1 MLLTSWVLSKLDN
14 YSFILKSL
22 DPMMKCAWIAIYN
35 ISEQCSKR
43 PHKRLIRF
51 FLGFKSEKKFSGK
64 KDVLDQLLP
73 AFPVSHPQSCWSSL
87 VQVRIITK
95 QQKVK
100 EHDAVLTSLWMLKP
114 SWPKRRW
121 ITRPPCR
128 ESLSR
133 WFLDRA
139 CTKHLLANAQMPADW
154 TLDCWFLPSSD
165 WYIFRVLTWRQLAKQ
180 APNLLRK
187 MRMRRMRMKTV
198 RVIMR
203 KRKTK
208 MLTWP
213 TILTKRIIITK
224 IEQWWKISSILV
236 DITTTSMQGQTGMV
250 FNFGSGRVRG
260 QPGWDKIPKN
270 SKNEIWRLP

>member
-1 MLLTSWVLSKLDN
+1 M
-14 YSFILKSL
+14 
-22 DPMMKCAWIAIYN
+22 
-35 ISEQCSKR
+35 QCWQAC
-43 PHKRLIRF
+43 
-51 FLGFKSEKKFSGK
+51 G
-64 KDVLDQLLP
+64 
-73 AFPVSHPQSCWSSL
+73 CWSRAGQRGDGSHGHHAEN
-87 VQVRIITK
+87 RSAG
-95 QQKVK
+95 
-100 EHDAVLTSLWMLKP
+100 DFW
-114 SWPKRRW
+114 
-121 ITRPPCR
+121 
-128 ESLSR
+128 
-133 WFLDRA
+133 DRA

-236 DITTTSMQGQTGMV
+236 DITTTSTQGQTGMV
-250 FNFGSGRVRG
+250 FNFGSGQVRG
-260 QPGWDKIPKN
+260 RPGWDEIPKN

>member
-100 EHDAVLTSLWMLKP
+100 KTWCSVDKPVDA
-114 SWPKRRW
+114 
-121 ITRPPCR
+121 
-128 ESLSR
+128 E
-133 WFLDRA
+133 A
-139 CTKHLLANAQMPADW
+139 E
-154 TLDCWFLPSSD
+154 
-165 WYIFRVLTWRQLAKQ
+165 LAKEEMDHTATMQ
-180 APNLLRK
+180 RIAQQ
-187 MRMRRMRMKTV
+187 
-198 RVIMR
+198 VISG
-203 KRKTK
+203 
-208 MLTWP
+208 
-213 TILTKRIIITK
+213 
-224 IEQWWKISSILV
+224 Q
-236 DITTTSMQGQTGMV
+236 SMH
-250 FNFGSGRVRG
+250 
-260 QPGWDKIPKN
+260 
-270 SKNEIWRLP
+270 